1 MRLVHSTTLCLI
13 EFGEAD
19 IPPYAILSH
28 RWGKDEISF
37 QDMSC
42 PNADRKAGY
51 QKIKDFC
58 RTAAEDGFEYVWV
71 DTCCID
77 KTNSSE
83 LSEAINSMYRWYKD
97 SEVCYAY
104 LSDVDSGE
112 DPHAPDSSFSRS
124 RWFSRGWTLQEL
136 IAPSIVMFYGSGW
149 KEIGTNSSLRD
160 VIEAVTGIHAAA
172 FLGDHKDLRYFSI
185 AQRMSW
191 AANRKTTRT
200 EDLAYCLLG
209 LFDISMPMLY
219 GEGEGA
225 FIRLQEEIIKVS
237 DDPTIFAW
245 RSNSVWDWNGGLL
258 ARSPSCFRN
267 SRSIVRSDDSNTP
280 SFALTNKGLRIQLPL
295 YEFDK

>member
-1 MRLVHSTTLCLI
+1 MRLVHSTTLCLS
-13 EFGEAD
+13 EFSEAD

-28 RWGKDEISF
+28 RWEEDEASF
-37 QDMSC
+37 QDMDGRD
-42 PNADRKAGY
+42 ADKKAGY
-51 QKIKDFC
+51 QKIKHFC

-71 DTCCID
+71 DICCID

-112 DPHAPDSSFSRS
+112 DPHAPESSFSKS
-124 RWFSRGWTLQEL
+124 RWFTRGWTLQEL
-136 IAPSIVMFYGSGW
+136 IAPSIVVFYSSDW
-149 KEIGTNSSLRD
+149 KEIGTNSSLQD
-160 VIEAVTGIHAAA
+160 VIEAVTGIHVSA
-172 FLGDHKDLRYFSI
+172 FLGDHDDLRNFSI

-191 AANRKTTRT
+191 AANRETTRT

-225 FIRLQEEIIKVS
+225 FIRLQEEIIK
-237 DDPTIFAW
+237 
-245 RSNSVWDWNGGLL
+245 
-258 ARSPSCFRN
+258 
-267 SRSIVRSDDSNTP
+267 SRMTLPFLHED
-280 SFALTNKGLRIQLPL
+280 RISSRTTRVA
-295 YEFDK
+295 F